1 MNKDRKQG
9 RKRRKMGWIIALIIV
24 AILGVGGA
32 IGWQYIAREHKEAMG
47 LPLNAV
53 DFSKLTD
60 GVYTGEYEGGMY
72 KWRTN
77 KVQVTVSGGKV
88 TGITLLESKFG
99 EDPAQYVDPL
109 YTQVVDKQTL
119 QVDAVSGSTLTSK
132 AALQAVENALVQAA
146 E

>member
-1 MNKDRKQG
+1 MKKDRKQG

-24 AILGVGGA
+24 AVLGAGGL
-32 IGWQYIAREHKEAMG
+32 IGWQYIAREHKEAMS

-53 DFSKLTD
+53 DFSKLAD

-77 KVQVTVSGGKV
+77 KAEVTVSGGKV
-88 TGITLLESKFG
+88 TGITLLSSKFG
-99 EDPAQYVDPL
+99 EDPSQYVDPL
-109 YTQVVDKQTL
+109 YTQVIGKQTL

-132 AALQAVENALVQAA
+132 AALQAVENALVQAID
-146 E
+146 